1 MSFARSCV
9 VVAALAAA
17 VACNLETGT
26 PVNLVDS
33 VVVAGDSTVVING
46 TTQLTASAL
55 VNGTPLGGA
64 GFLWLSTDSE
74 TARVNGSGLVSGL
87 TLDTITILAEAVVNR
102 RLTGVRGG
110 KVLRVRLKRVVVTST
125 PPTLNTAGQQ
135 VSLAAEA
142 RDALDAALPGISFL
156 WQSRNPPVASVDGAT
171 GVVTANADGTAYV
184 VATVPGERESDSV
197 EVTVTLAAAAS
208 RSPGRQP
215 GVRRTP
221 R

>member
-1 MSFARSCV
+1 MPFARSCV

-74 TARVNGSGLVSGL
+74 TARVNGSGLVSGVG
-87 TLDTITILAEAVVNR
+87 LDTITILANR

-110 KVLRVRLKRVVVTST
+110 KVLRVRVKRVVVTSA
-125 PPTLNTAGQQ
+125 PPTLTTAGQQ
-135 VSLAAEA
+135 EALAAEA
-142 RDALDAALPGISFL
+142 WDALDAALPGISFF
-156 WQSRNPPVASVDGAT
+156 WQSRNSSVAPVDGAT
-171 GVVTANADGTAYV
+171 GVVTANADGTTYI

-197 EVTVTLAAAAS
+197 AVTVTLAAAAS
-208 RSPGRQP
+208 RFPDRRR